1 MEDQRNS
8 LDIALLES
16 DPHEL
21 ILRYQETIG
30 IIVKS
35 YIRSGMFHSGEF
47 NDIVQQI
54 NRELLEKLARIRRQY
69 NGTSLFRTY
78 LSNIIRHS
86 CLDLHKKRLSEP
98 AFLDVELSRIPL
110 ESDSI
115 EAKLLIEHDILT
127 FRAIIEQFHSEKFKL
142 LLCLKLMYGIPIHRQ
157 DVLQWWPACPE
168 KDLMALV
175 VATDEG
181 VKKQTYG
188 RAFERLRPISNKA
201 EKNSSPA
208 DSIRRWTDERILKIL
223 DLLNGSPPTS
233 AHNRETL
240 GILLEDFFAPF
251 LLKR

>member
-21 ILRYQETIG
+21 ILRYQETVG
-30 IIVKS
+30 IIVRS

-54 NRELLEKLARIRRQY
+54 NKELLEKLPKIRQQY

-86 CLDLHKKRLSEP
+86 CLDLHKKRQSEP
-98 AFLDVELSRIPL
+98 VFLDIELSHIPV

-115 EAKLLIEHDILT
+115 DTKLLIEHDILA
-127 FRAIIEQFHSEKFKL
+127 FRAIIEQFYSERFKL

-157 DVLQWWPACPE
+157 DVIQWWPACPE

-175 VATDEG
+175 AATAGG
-181 VKKQTYG
+181 VKKRTYG
-188 RAFERLRPISNKA
+188 QAFELLRPISNKA

-208 DSIRRWTDERILKIL
+208 DSLRRWTDERVLKIL

-251 LLKR
+251 LLK